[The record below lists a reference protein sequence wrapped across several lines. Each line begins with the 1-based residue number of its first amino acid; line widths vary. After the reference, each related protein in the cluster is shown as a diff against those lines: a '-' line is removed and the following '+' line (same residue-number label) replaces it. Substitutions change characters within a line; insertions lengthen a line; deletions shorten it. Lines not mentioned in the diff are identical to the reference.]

1 MQTINQFK
9 TYFYSIIAAVLREIP
24 CPAHAFTGMA
34 PQATAAPDL
43 LWANIGGPRSREIST
58 PLVSR
63 LLTHG
68 SVTLGLHPVGTFAIQ
83 PKPKPN
89 SFRELAHK
97 LLKHAGFLSPEHAW
111 QALARELPNH
121 PHIAIDLP
129 QAATP
134 SHPIHPDHQN
144 LIAALV
150 LGRTSGSLFSPHR
163 PIIWSERRLAREVA
177 LVHCNPLT
185 FNASDH
191 D

>member
-1 MQTINQFK
+1 MMNQIK
-9 TYFYSIIAAVLREIP
+9 TFFYTLFATALRCLP
-24 CPAHAFTGMA
+24 CSAHAAPGMA
-34 PQATAAPDL
+34 PHAPAAPDL

-68 SVTLGLHPVGTFAIQ
+68 SATLGLHPAGTFAIQ

-89 SFRELAHK
+89 GFRELAHT
-97 LLKHAGFLSPEHAW
+97 LLKHAGFLSPEQAW
-111 QALARELPNH
+111 QELAHELPDH

-129 QAATP
+129 QPTTQP
-134 SHPIHPDHQN
+134 PPPNPDHRN

-150 LGRTSGSLFSPHR
+150 LGRTSGSLFSPQR